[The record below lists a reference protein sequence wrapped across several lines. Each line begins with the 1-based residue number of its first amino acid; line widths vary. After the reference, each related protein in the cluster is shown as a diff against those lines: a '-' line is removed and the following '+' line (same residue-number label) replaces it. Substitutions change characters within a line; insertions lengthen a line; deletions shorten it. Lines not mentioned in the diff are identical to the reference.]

1 MRTDQRSS
9 QTALVNKRSL
19 MGVAMSSTKLFA
31 TKQSPPRN
39 QSTVLVT
46 GSTGLIGSR
55 VVKALRKSYRVVGL
69 DVKPPNKA
77 TPGTDFVT
85 CDLTKTASVAEALR
99 QIGNQSGR
107 EVASVI
113 HLAAYYD
120 FSGEPSPLYDSLTV
134 EGTRRLLQQLQD
146 FKVDQFVFSSSLLVM
161 KPADESEKITE
172 DSPTEAAWDYP
183 KSKLQAEDV
192 IQRER
197 GKIPTVVLRIAGV
210 YDEDCHSIPV
220 AQQISRIYQKD
231 FESYFF
237 PGDADHGQ
245 AFVHL
250 DDLIDCLVKT
260 VERRTDLE
268 PYELLLI
275 AEPDVMSYAELQERI
290 GELIHGQE
298 WPTIRL
304 PKIVAKA
311 GAWVKD
317 KMADED
323 DPEFIKP
330 WMIDLADAHYP
341 VEIERARQKLGWNPK
356 HRLRNTL
363 KEMIARLKQDPVQWH
378 KTNGLPLPE
387 MEPAK

>member
-1 MRTDQRSS
+1 
-9 QTALVNKRSL
+9 
-19 MGVAMSSTKLFA
+19 MSSANVLAGSKKGPTGNK
-31 TKQSPPRN
+31 P
-39 QSTVLVT
+39 TVLVT

-55 VVKALRKSYRVVGL
+55 VVQALSATHRVIGL
-69 DVKPPNKA
+69 DVKSPNDS
-77 TPGTDFVT
+77 PGADFIS
-85 CDLTKTASVAEALR
+85 CDLTKTASVAGAL
-99 QIGNQSGR
+99 QQVAEQCGR
-107 EVASVI
+107 EIASVI

-120 FSGEPSPLYDSLTV
+120 FTGEPSPLYDTLTV

-146 FKVDQFVFSSSLLVM
+146 FDVEQFVFSSSLLVM
-161 KPADESEKITE
+161 KPVEEGEKITE
-172 DSPTEAAWDYP
+172 ASPTEAAWDYP

-192 IQRER
+192 IQQER
-197 GKIPTVVLRIAGV
+197 GTIPVVVLRIAGV
-210 YDEDCHSIPV
+210 YDEDGHSIPI

-237 PGDADHGQ
+237 PGDASHGQ

-250 DDLIDCLVKT
+250 NDLIDCIVKT
-260 VERRTDLE
+260 VERRSELE

-275 AEPDVMSYAELQERI
+275 AEPDVMSYAELQEGI

-363 KEMIARLKQDPVQWH
+363 KEMIVRLKHDPVLWH

-387 MEPAK
+387 TKAAQ